1 MNFYNMKIFICIFF
15 LVLCTFYTSDGQSL
29 REKNGNEWIKTG
41 QLYIKTKLARNGMY
55 RIPVTE
61 LAQAG
66 LNIIGKKAG
75 YLQIRNFGRQIPVFV
90 SSSDIISDNDY
101 LEFYG
106 EKLTVGLDSLLFD
119 SWKDEMLNTEYSF
132 VTDSNTYFITY
143 DTTENGLRYIVEE
156 PDYENNLPPVLPYY
170 MHEEKNVFTDI
181 FYKIQHGSL
190 QYSNFEPA
198 EGWAKQGLRET
209 TTSFNLTDYTNVGVP
224 AVLGARI
231 SSTIF
236 YTQVV
241 ASINNKV
248 VDTMTFDPATIR
260 HPEYR
265 ILPGDIQNT
274 MTLYLKNNFQQDL
287 HRLAFAYIRY
297 PRALKCSALSQF
309 SCSFGEVNGRYLLP
323 FSDFNTNGSDVF
335 FYSPLSGKK
344 IKANIKSQSEARVI
358 ADINPNQIFILA
370 NGAEG
375 MYSGL
380 KYEVFQ
386 AKSFENTG
394 TDYLIITHKNLKAG
408 AEAYA
413 QYRSEN
419 RGGSYRV
426 SIIEMH
432 DIYNHFGYGIDRHFY
447 SIKNLAKYLKASWTE
462 LDHVFLLG
470 KGLSYTNIRSA
481 EEVAKHD
488 GVRFFV
494 PGYGIPSSDN
504 MLLSEGN
511 LANPFFAVGRYAA
524 LSDEEIYNYLDKIKQ
539 YESAYDDR
547 QSIEDKYWMKR
558 VLHLSGGGVAAE
570 QTAIRNNLLNMQGRI
585 ENSPLGSKVFTFY
598 KTSTDQLASAALEEI
613 TNLINTGVNL
623 ITFFGHSAPGTWD
636 FNLEDPSKYTNYGK
650 YPFINSLGC
659 YSGNIFGEKSET
671 ISEKFVKTKD
681 RGAIGFLAS
690 GGTAFISQLGYF
702 GYEKYGLMANEFLG
716 QSIGTILKTMADKY
730 KDAKYDTYAFYQQLI
745 MHGDPAI
752 KMYHF
757 DGPDYT
763 FDYSSVKTKP
773 DLINSSVD
781 TIVFETDIYNLG
793 MGVKD
798 SLNVVFYHYLPDNS
812 VFDTVYI
819 KIPAPFSSQRISVNF
834 KNAGVKGIGKNTII
848 ATIDPFNEVVELPEN
863 EGKANNNLLSPSGQ
877 PFSFFIL
884 DNTAIPVEPC
894 DYGIVNNADIQLKA
908 STSNALIQRGNY
920 VFQIDTT
927 RHFNSPMLRQ
937 QKVENVQGLLQWKPT
952 IPFESGLV
960 YYWRISPDSI
970 SPESSY
976 IWQDASFVYQPAL
989 NQGFN
994 QSHYF
999 QFADNNE
1006 PNHIFISEERKFEFP
1021 FGEYL
1026 IDIVN
1031 GVSENFI
1038 QGTVGYRFNFENPA
1052 SSVRPW
1058 NFMPNGG
1065 ICIVL
1070 GNPIT
1075 SSAVINNGGDF
1086 GSISGGGSSKRCF
1099 GFLTNT
1105 AAERKKVIDFLQF
1118 HIPDDYF
1125 VYFFTVMSSVS
1136 NDLKTE
1142 EWESDVTE
1150 FGTSIPMLLRSQGAV
1165 LIDSLIKKGSFP
1177 YTFMYR
1183 ENKGVLNEGLS
1194 EDLSQTISTKSF
1206 LPYISTES
1214 TIKIK
1219 NIGPAS
1225 RWDRLEYA
1233 LNNVQSSDTMYV
1245 NVYGIREEKYL
1256 DTLFRKQ
1263 NITTL
1268 SLAGIDAGVYP
1279 YIQVELYFKDEIM
1292 RSVPDVEYFRIFF
1305 NPVTDLALDPKV
1317 NYSFLSTTLNRGET
1331 LVASVALSNLSD
1343 QMVDSVEVK
1352 YTINNLEDNTEITE
1366 IKKAGPIPAK
1376 QHVNLDFRQKMLGK
1390 PGKHVFVVEANY
1402 NKAIAEKYYFNNI
1415 GKQEFELIRDKANPF
1430 LDVYFDGQKILDGD
1444 IVSAK
1449 PEIKLLLQDENSFLS
1464 LDNPELFNVKLD
1476 TGRNQIMEIPMSS
1489 PELTFE
1495 ASPGPDQPA
1504 VLKYYPTFKSGDY
1517 KLIVQA
1523 KDASGNVAGANE
1535 RVVSFRVI
1543 EEETVSHI
1551 LNYPNP
1557 FSTSTQFVFTLTG
1570 IQVPEHFSIRI
1581 YTITGKL
1588 VREISKDELGPLRIG
1603 VNRTQFKWDGTDEFG
1618 QKLANGVYL
1627 YKAFI
1632 QNKSGET
1639 FKNNSSAK
1647 IDAAFQD
1654 GFGKMVI
1661 LR

>member
-1 MNFYNMKIFICIFF
+1 MYFCNMKSFIGILMLVFCSFF
-15 LVLCTFYTSDGQSL
+15 TAEGQSL
-29 REKNGNEWIKTG
+29 RVQSGNEWIKPG
-41 QLYIKTKLARNGMY
+41 QRYAKTKLARTGMY
-55 RIPVTE
+55 RVRFAE

-66 LNIIGKKAG
+66 LDVIGKKAEH
-75 YLQIRNFGRQIPVFV
+75 LQIFNLGNQIPLFV
-90 SSSDIISDNDY
+90 SASDIVSENDY

-119 SWKDEMLNTEYSF
+119 NWKEEMLNTEYSF

-143 DTTENGLRYIVEE
+143 DTTATGLRYTLEN
-156 PDYENNLPPVLPYY
+156 PDYDNNLPPVLSYY
-170 MHEEKNVFTDI
+170 MHEDKSVFTDI

-198 EGWAKQGLRET
+198 EGWAKQGLPET
-209 TTSFNLTDYTNVGVP
+209 TTSFNLTDFVNVGVP
-224 AVLGARI
+224 AILGARI

-236 YTQVV
+236 YTQVIARV
-241 ASINNKV
+241 NNTV
-248 VDTMTFDPATIR
+248 IDTMTFDPAKTR
-260 HPEYR
+260 HPEYT
-265 ILPGDIQNT
+265 IQPADVQST
-274 MTLYLKNNFQQDL
+274 MTLNLKNNFQQDL

-297 PRALKCSALSQF
+297 PRALKCNGLTQF
-309 SCSFGEVNGRYLLP
+309 SCSFGETAASQLLP
-323 FSDFNTNGSDVF
+323 FSDFNTTGDDVYFFDPFSSKKIRAKLKNPGEVDVIAQLQPETPYFLVNDREGLFGGLQFDVF
-335 FYSPLSGKK
+335 
-344 IKANIKSQSEARVI
+344 E
-358 ADINPNQIFILA
+358 
-370 NGAEG
+370 
-375 MYSGL
+375 
-380 KYEVFQ
+380 

-394 TDYLIITHKNLKAG
+394 ADYLIITHKNLKAG

-413 QYRSEN
+413 QYRSGEA
-419 RGGSYRV
+419 GGNHTV
-426 SIIEMH
+426 SILEMH

-447 SIKNLAKYLKASWTE
+447 SIKNLAKYLKNTWTE
-462 LDHVFLLG
+462 LTHVFLLG
-470 KGLSYTNIRSA
+470 KGLSYTSMRTPD
-481 EEVAKHD
+481 EVTRHD
-488 GVRFFV
+488 GTRFYV

-504 MLLSEGN
+504 MLFSEGN

-524 LSDEEIYNYLDKIKQ
+524 LDDEEIYNYLDKIKQ
-539 YESAYDDR
+539 YESAYENN
-547 QSIEDKYWMKR
+547 QTIEDKYWMKR
-558 VLHLSGGGVAAE
+558 VLHLSGGGLPSE

-585 ENSPLGSKVFTFY
+585 ENSPLGSKVSTFY

-613 TNLINTGVNL
+613 TGLINTGVNL

-636 FNLEDPSKYTNYGK
+636 FNLEDPAKYNNYGK

-671 ISEKFVKTKD
+671 ISEKFVKIKD

-702 GYEKYGLMANEFLG
+702 GYEKYGLMANEYLG
-716 QSIGTILKTMADKY
+716 KSIGTILKTMADKY

-781 TIVFETDIYNLG
+781 TIVLEMDIYNLG
-793 MGVKD
+793 MGIKD

-819 KIPAPFSSQRISVNF
+819 KIPTPFSSQRISVPI

-848 ATIDPFNEVVELPEN
+848 ATIDPFNEVAEWPEN
-863 EGKANNNLLSPSGQ
+863 AAKGNNDLISPNGQ
-877 PFSFFIL
+877 SFTFFIL

-894 DYGIVNNADIQLKA
+894 NYAIVNNSDITLKA
-908 STSNALIQRGNY
+908 STSNALIRRGNY

-927 RHFNSPMLRQ
+927 RHFNSPLLQ
-937 QKVENVQGLLQWKPT
+937 NQKVENAQGLLQWKPGMALE
-952 IPFESGLV
+952 PGLV
-960 YYWRISPDSI
+960 YYWRVSPDSL
-970 SPESSY
+970 SPENGY
-976 IWQDASFVYQPAL
+976 IWQDASFVYQPDL
-989 NQGFN
+989 SPGFN
-994 QSHYF
+994 HSHYF
-999 QFADNNE
+999 QFTDNNK
-1006 PNHIFISEERKFEFP
+1006 PNHIYMSEERKFEFP

-1031 GVSENFI
+1031 GVFSNFI
-1038 QGTVGYRFNFENPA
+1038 PGTVGYRFNFENPA
-1052 SSVRPW
+1052 PAIRPW
-1058 NFMPNGG
+1058 GFMPNGG

-1086 GSISGGGSSKRCF
+1086 GSLSGGTSSRRCF
-1099 GFLTNT
+1099 AFLTAT
-1105 AAERKKVIDFLQF
+1105 KEDRKKAIDFLQNN
-1118 HIPDDYF
+1118 IPDNYY
-1125 VYFFTVMSSVS
+1125 VYFFTVMNNNSNNLKVDEWE
-1136 NDLKTE
+1136 NDLAE
-1142 EWESDVTE
+1142 Y
-1150 FGTSIPMLLRSQGAV
+1150 GTSIPEILRKQGAE
-1165 LIDSLIKKGSFP
+1165 LIDTLIKTGSRP
-1177 YTFMYR
+1177 YTFKFR
-1183 ENKGVLNEGLS
+1183 QNAGKLNEGIV
-1194 EDLSQTISTKSF
+1194 EDLAQTISTKSF
-1206 LPYISTES
+1206 IPFISINGTYE
-1214 TIKIK
+1214 IK

-1225 RWDRLEYA
+1225 RWHKLEYN
-1233 LNNVQSSDTMYV
+1233 LKNVQTTDTLHINVFGVREGNISDTL
-1245 NVYGIREEKYL
+1245 IFKEKAN
-1256 DTLFRKQ
+1256 T
-1263 NITTL
+1263 ISL
-1268 SLAGIDAGVYP
+1268 SDIDPKRYP
-1279 YIQVELYFKDEIM
+1279 FLRIELYCKDSIN
-1292 RSVPDVEYFRIFF
+1292 RSVPDVEFLRVLFD
-1305 NPVTDLALDPKV
+1305 PVTDLALNPAQQ
-1317 NYSFLSTTLNRGET
+1317 YRFLSTKLNRGET
-1331 LVASVALSNLSD
+1331 LVASVALANLSEEV
-1343 QMVDSVEVK
+1343 VDSIEVK
-1352 YTINNLEDNTEITE
+1352 YTITNLEDNTEMAE
-1366 IKKAGPIPAK
+1366 IKKAGPIQPK
-1376 QHVNLDFRQKMLGK
+1376 QHINLDFQKKLLGK
-1390 PGKHVFVVEANY
+1390 PGKHVFVVEANHD
-1402 NKAIAEKYYFNNI
+1402 KVVAEKHYFNNI
-1415 GKQEFELIRDKANPF
+1415 GKQEFELIRDKSNPF
-1430 LDVYFDGQKILDGD
+1430 LDVYFDGQKIIDGD

-1464 LDNPELFNVKLD
+1464 LDDPDLFTVKLD
-1476 TGRNQIMEIPMSS
+1476 TGRNQIKEIPMSS
-1489 PELTFE
+1489 PELSFE

-1504 VLKYYPTFKSGDY
+1504 VLRYHPTFKTGDY

-1523 KDASGNVAGANE
+1523 KDASGNAAGANE

-1570 IQVPEHFSIRI
+1570 IHVPEDFSIRI
-1581 YTITGKL
+1581 YTVTGKL
-1588 VREISKDELGPLRIG
+1588 VREISKEELGPLRIG
-1603 VNRTQFKWDGTDEFG
+1603 VNRTQFKWDGTDEYG

-1639 FKNNSSAK
+1639 YKNNSSDR
-1647 IDAAFQD
+1647 INAAFQD